1 MDISEAAGTLDEVPR
16 QFPNKVRIR
25 TEVETAAKKPWHD
38 VCLPVRK
45 FYFLSYNEGHLR
57 AYIVVVIDGLEIFFF
72 FIFPNRAL
80 ISATTDGAVRIFIFF
95 YHHTRSIVMFCT
107 HVSHQ
112 YRSSSFVHW
121 VSVLLGTKTYAHAQE
136 YIACLFGMQNN
147 QNYVR

>member
-57 AYIVVVIDGLEIFFF
+57 AYIVVVIDGLEIFFSSSSQTEHLYLLQQMALLGFLF
-72 FIFPNRAL
+72 FSTTIHVALSCFAPTSL
-80 ISATTDGAVRIFIFF
+80 ISTVAHLLCIG
-95 YHHTRSIVMFCT
+95 YLYC
-107 HVSHQ
+107 
-112 YRSSSFVHW
+112 W
-121 VSVLLGTKTYAHAQE
+121 VLKLMPMPRN
-136 YIACLFGMQNN
+136 I
-147 QNYVR
+147 